1 MRKMIWKIPA
11 KIFGE
16 RSPNSEDRDH
26 TKLTCFEALRAQC
39 LNCQNFIISDP
50 ISKKSVLY
58 FRTEQDRPN
67 MSVYPSLEDMKV
79 DHMMQVQSF
88 NLEKVRKN
96 DLRDDAF
103 TDLVS
108 PFNFTLHANQAQEQ
122 GAGLIP
128 APSTGSFAAHTA
140 PTAPTAPSGSNYPG
154 LAEYMGLELTE
165 AEVRANMPEYL
176 PAVVQVAKPL
186 LGFFPREVRKK

>member
-1 MRKMIWKIPA
+1 
-11 KIFGE
+11 
-16 RSPNSEDRDH
+16 
-26 TKLTCFEALRAQC
+26 
-39 LNCQNFIISDP
+39 
-50 ISKKSVLY
+50 
-58 FRTEQDRPN
+58 

-128 APSTGSFAAHTA
+128 APSTA
-140 PTAPTAPSGSNYPG
+140 PTAAPTPPTGSNYPG

>member
-1 MRKMIWKIPA
+1 
-11 KIFGE
+11 
-16 RSPNSEDRDH
+16 
-26 TKLTCFEALRAQC
+26 
-39 LNCQNFIISDP
+39 
-50 ISKKSVLY
+50 
-58 FRTEQDRPN
+58 

-88 NLEKVRKN
+88 NLEKNQKEWN
-96 DLRDDAF
+96 LLDDAF
-103 TDLVS
+103 FADLICLQ
-108 PFNFTLHANQAQEQ
+108 PFDFPLYANQAQDQ

-128 APSTGSFAAHTA
+128 TPSTGSFTA
-140 PTAPTAPSGSNYPG
+140 PTPPTGSNYPG

-186 LGFFPREVRKK
+186 SDFFPVKFAKNNVCR

>member
-1 MRKMIWKIPA
+1 
-11 KIFGE
+11 
-16 RSPNSEDRDH
+16 
-26 TKLTCFEALRAQC
+26 
-39 LNCQNFIISDP
+39 
-50 ISKKSVLY
+50 
-58 FRTEQDRPN
+58 

-128 APSTGSFAAHTA
+128 APSTGSFTAPTAAHTA
-140 PTAPTAPSGSNYPG
+140 PTGSNYPG

-186 LGFFPREVRKK
+186 LGFFPVKFAKNEVCR